1 MRRQGADPRFR
12 VCPWHPR
19 ILSLQVQTSA
29 QDFHTAAPKETS

>member
-1 MRRQGADPRFR
+1 MRLRWAELGFR

-19 ILSLQVQTSA
+19 ILSLHVQTSA